1 MENAN
6 IKLAEKHACGG
17 FRGVKSLFPKGLR
30 RDMHSNETSRALIC
44 RDILAP
50 LVFLVII
57 NWAIKKMYAKQHYY
71 AFFFLC
77 RLIIEQKHKILVT
90 HFS

>member
-1 MENAN
+1 MCMENAN

-17 FRGVKSLFPKGLR
+17 FRGVKGPFPQSTR
-30 RDMHSNETSRALIC
+30 RDMHSNETSRVLIC

-57 NWAIKKMYAKQHYY
+57 NWAIKKCTRNNIITR
-71 AFFFLC
+71 FFSS
-77 RLIIEQKHKILVT
+77 VD
-90 HFS
+90 